1 MKEIKYQQKHVH
13 QLVEAI
19 RGDWG
24 GSVVHLKSLYAFSV
38 TKQATR
44 P

>member
-1 MKEIKYQQKHVH
+1 MKEIKYQQKYVH

-19 RGDWG
+19 RGT
-24 GSVVHLKSLYAFSV
+24 GSVHVVHLYAFSV